1 MTESYHYG
9 ISGPVIW
16 LSHIIIGLFLTYFG
30 YVSMKN
36 VKLPDYVY
44 ISVIV
49 IGVLA
54 ILYHTHIWITDKDE
68 YK

>member
-16 LSHIIIGLFLTYFG
+16 ISHILLGIFLVYFG
-30 YVSMKN
+30 YVSMKDI
-36 VKLPDYVY
+36 KLPDYIY
-44 ISVIV
+44 IGVIV

-54 ILYHTHIWITDKDE
+54 VLYHTHIWLVDKDE
-68 YK
+68 EK

>member
-1 MTESYHYG
+1 MTDSYHYG

-16 LSHIIIGLFLTYFG
+16 ISHILLGIFLAYFG
-30 YVSMKN
+30 YVSMKD

-44 ISVIV
+44 IGVIV

-54 ILYHTHIWITDKDE
+54 VLYHTHIWITDKDE
-68 YK
+68 